1 MNKTSR
7 INKIKKVL
15 TRRYGDQKTVV
26 LTDINGKYYIEK
38 DGKKIE
44 VDRNDASYKN
54 KQVIIIKSYGAYEM
68 PTTTNK

>member
-15 TRRYGDQKTVV
+15 TRRYGDQETVV

-44 VDRNDASYKN
+44 VDKNDASYNDKFV
-54 KQVIIIKSYGAYEM
+54 VIVKSYGNYELQEDI
-68 PTTTNK
+68 N